1 MITNKIP
8 FSDASIFYNNF
19 FLIFCWHSLVYIIF
33 CLFTHNFFFLF
44 TFFYIPKKRTYF
56 KFLNSFRC
64 WSLNEKKSGI
74 SVLTCPWIRPDSWNV
89 GYIAIMSNIYY
100 TIY

>member
-19 FLIFCWHSLVYIIF
+19 FLIFCWISLHYILLVHPQII
-33 CLFTHNFFFLF
+33 FLF

-56 KFLNSFRC
+56 RFLNSFRC
-64 WSLNEKKSGI
+64 WSLNEKNSVI

-100 TIY
+100 TIH